1 MVPIHA
7 EKAKEALSMILR
19 ARIVLPVTQPPIDD
33 GAVEISGNRIRFVG
47 RWPDQTVPAGESV
60 VDLGETILLP
70 GLVNAHSHLDYSDMA
85 GEIPPSRPFTDSIKT
100 ITTAKGGKM
109 YAHSAQSRLARAQ
122 IALRP

>member
-1 MVPIHA
+1 
-7 EKAKEALSMILR
+7 MILR

-85 GEIPPSRPFTDSIKT
+85 GEIAPSRLFTDWIKT
-100 ITTAKGGKM
+100 ITTAKAGKKPGK
-109 YAHSAQSRLARAQ
+109 QRAR
-122 IALRP
+122 R